1 MANTTFDDRVGVR
14 AAARAAAPPRR
25 HPPVAVLAAAGIAL
39 LEAVA
44 VVAAAITGL
53 DGLLTSPGRPP
64 TAVSALLLVG
74 LAAWAVFGAG
84 GGLVLADGSSAR
96 LLGVVACAELALLAL
111 VLVLGLTTTSLD
123 GLVLGLPVPA
133 LALSAIAV
141 PTGKLLLAS
150 APSTMAWLA
159 AGPRP
164 RTRPPELSEDQRAV
178 RLATLTVIGL
188 ALVAVT
194 LLNPVDAAPDVPSPA
209 TTGQH

>member
-1 MANTTFDDRVGVR
+1 MASTTLDDRAGVR
-14 AAARAAAPPRR
+14 AAVRAGAPPRR
-25 HPPVAVLAAAGIAL
+25 RPPAAVLAAAGIAL

-64 TAVSALLLVG
+64 TAVSALLLVA

-84 GGLVLADGSSAR
+84 GGLVLADGSNAR
-96 LLGVVACAELALLAL
+96 LLTVVACAELALLAV

-123 GLVLGLPVPA
+123 GLALGLPVPA
-133 LALSAIAV
+133 LALSAIAL

-164 RTRPPELSEDQRAV
+164 RAELPELTEDQRAL
-178 RLATLTVIGL
+178 RLATLAVIGL

-194 LLNPVDAAPDVPSPA
+194 LLTPVDAAPDVPAPA
-209 TTGQH
+209 STGRP